1 MSQTRSN
8 SPTFSQDEFPTR
20 GDVLHHPLDPC
31 GVARPQ
37 HGIVES
43 EDEGDARMQPDRQT
57 AGRNLIAGEPRHHE
71 ALLAAQLRP
80 DHDLQ
85 MRESLVVDLNRRP
98 GAVVFECSHDVDLL
112 GPRAHTTHLKLLE
125 HRAGRQLRTD

>member
-1 MSQTRSN
+1 MS
-8 SPTFSQDEFPTR
+8 PFSQVAQDYLRVGAAQGASSGELVEDEFPTR

-57 AGRNLIAGEPRHHE
+57 AGRNLIAGSHVIMKLSWRRSF
-71 ALLAAQLRP
+71 RP

-85 MRESLVVDLNRRP
+85 MRESLVVDLNRAAGSCCIR
-98 GAVVFECSHDVDLL
+98 VF
-112 GPRAHTTHLKLLE
+112 P
-125 HRAGRQLRTD
+125 